1 MEPRDRILLK
11 ANELFNRHGFR
22 RVTMDEIAL
31 KTGMSKKTIYVSFAT
46 KDEIVDAIVMDHIN
60 RSELRCE
67 ADCCNAE
74 NAIHEVFLSMD
85 MIQEHFSE
93 MNPTIMEDLEK
104 FFLVTYNK
112 LYEHKNNFITKKVK
126 ANLEKG
132 IAEGLFR
139 EDINIDILTKLRIG
153 TMFLP
158 FDQTIFPYSK
168 YKLIEVER
176 EILEHYLYGLATTQG
191 QKLIKKYKQQRTKTT

>member
-112 LYEHKNNFITKKVK
+112 LYEHKNDFITKKVK
-126 ANLEKG
+126 ANQEKG

>member
-1 MEPRDRILLK
+1 METRERILLK
-11 ANELFNRHGFR
+11 ANELFTRHGFR

-31 KTGMSKKTIYVSFAT
+31 KTGMSKKTIYQSFST
-46 KDEIVDAIVMDHIN
+46 KDEIVDAIVKDHIQ

-74 NAIHEVFLSMD
+74 NAIHEVFLGID
-85 MIQEHFSE
+85 MLQEHFSE
-93 MNPTIMEDLEK
+93 MNPAVVDDLEK
-104 FFLVTYNK
+104 FFPVTFNK
-112 LYEHKNNFITKKVK
+112 LYEHKNNFIHKKVK

-132 IAEGLFR
+132 ISEGLYR
-139 EDINIDILTKLRIG
+139 DDLSIDILTKFRIG

-168 YKLIEVER
+168 YKLIDVER
-176 EILEHYLYGLATTQG
+176 EILEHYLYGLATAQG
-191 QKLIKKYKQQRTKTT
+191 QKLIKKYKQQRTKTS

>member
-11 ANELFNRHGFR
+11 ANELFTRHGFR

-31 KTGMSKKTIYVSFAT
+31 KTGMSKKTIYQSFAT

-93 MNPTIMEDLEK
+93 MNPTIVEDLEK
-104 FFLVTYNK
+104 FFPATYNK

-191 QKLIKKYKQQRTKTT
+191 HKLIKKYKQQRTKTT

>member
-112 LYEHKNNFITKKVK
+112 LYEHKNNFITKIVK

>member
-1 MEPRDRILLK
+1 
-11 ANELFNRHGFR
+11 
-22 RVTMDEIAL
+22 
-31 KTGMSKKTIYVSFAT
+31 
-46 KDEIVDAIVMDHIN
+46 MDHIN

-112 LYEHKNNFITKKVK
+112 LYEHKNDFITKKVK